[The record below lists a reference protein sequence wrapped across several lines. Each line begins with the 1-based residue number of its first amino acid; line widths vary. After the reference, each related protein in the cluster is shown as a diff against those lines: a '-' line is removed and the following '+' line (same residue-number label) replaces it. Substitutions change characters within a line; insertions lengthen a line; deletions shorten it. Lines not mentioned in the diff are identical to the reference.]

1 MTDDELKLRDRKL
14 AELVAVMDKEGMTL
28 APDYWAYDPE
38 RFGSFPGLVYVNL
51 EGQKADS
58 TAEMHPLGAGDLY
71 WWFIPKP
78 QGA

>member
-1 MTDDELKLRDRKL
+1 MTDEELKLRGQKL
-14 AELVAVMDKEGMTL
+14 AELVAIMDKEGMMP
-28 APDYWAYDPE
+28 APDAWASTPD
-38 RFGSFPGLVYVNL
+38 RFEAVPGRVYVNL
-51 EGQKADS
+51 EGQKVYS

>member
-1 MTDDELKLRDRKL
+1 MTDEELKLRDRKL
-14 AELVAVMDKEGMTL
+14 AELVAVMDKEGMML
-28 APDYWAYDPE
+28 APESWAYTPE
-38 RFGSFPGLVYVNL
+38 KFEAVPGRVCVNL

-58 TAEMHPLGAGDLY
+58 TAEMHSLGAGDLY